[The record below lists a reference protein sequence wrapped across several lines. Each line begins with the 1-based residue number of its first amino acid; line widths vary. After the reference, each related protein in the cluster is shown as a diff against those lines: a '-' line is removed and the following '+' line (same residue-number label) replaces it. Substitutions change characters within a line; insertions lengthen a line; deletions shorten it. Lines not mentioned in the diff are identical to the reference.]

1 MSEDQIYCFNLL
13 NNTNKSKI
21 MLDVKNKSHEQI
33 EDCGTIWDVHQI
45 HRKKKRNCAIQV
57 ISRCIIFCKLKGFL
71 QFSILELFFYLK
83 S

>member
-33 EDCGTIWDVHQI
+33 EDCETIWDVHQI
-45 HRKKKRNCAIQV
+45 HCKKKKK
-57 ISRCIIFCKLKGFL
+57 KLCNSGD
-71 QFSILELFFYLK
+71 FSMYHIL
-83 S
+83 

>member
-1 MSEDQIYCFNLL
+1 MKDSCITFVWNKIKCPRIKSIVFNLL

-45 HRKKKRNCAIQV
+45 HCKKKKETV
-57 ISRCIIFCKLKGFL
+57 
-71 QFSILELFFYLK
+71 QFR
-83 S
+83 